1 MEPPPSWMSLEA
13 WDRLRPVLA
22 AQPAHAA
29 DALSDL
35 HAVTHCWDAER
46 RSWLVDR
53 VADRARSGTPLPAA
67 LMLALC
73 EALYV

>member
-1 MEPPPSWMSLEA
+1 MPLEA
-13 WDRLRPVLA
+13 WERLRPVLV

-35 HAVTHCWDAER
+35 RVVTQCWDAER
-46 RSWLVDR
+46 RSWLVHR
-53 VADRARSGTPLPAA
+53 VADRGRTGTPLPAA

-73 EALYV
+73 EALDE